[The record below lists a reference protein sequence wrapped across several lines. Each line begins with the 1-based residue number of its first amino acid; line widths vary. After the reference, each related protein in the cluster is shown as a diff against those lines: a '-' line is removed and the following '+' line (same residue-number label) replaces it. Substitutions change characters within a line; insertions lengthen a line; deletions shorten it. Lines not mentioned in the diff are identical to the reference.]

1 MAINKTM
8 AKDVILMR
16 FSNQEVILDTLI
28 NQRISKDIDQTCT
41 PSIQI
46 PHTCARNLL
55 KNVRKAKIE

>member
-1 MAINKTM
+1 
-8 AKDVILMR
+8 MR

-41 PSIQI
+41 PNIQI